1 MAKSSENYILDM
13 SANRKTISEHAQ
25 KSYIFDT
32 SALISLESINILEQ
46 VLKLFSVTTTNSV
59 IKELEEFAKY
69 DDKYGKIAKNVL
81 KLKSKFTIES
91 CKVTESIKYLESTDN
106 ELYNLALKKK
116 LPLVTDETKFV
127 HHTRHKIEVYFTAV
141 FLVMLTEAKYFTKKE
156 ALNKLEELRNIRNWR
171 DNIIY
176 LITSNQLETNKNYL

>member
-1 MAKSSENYILDM
+1 MAKSSESYIL
-13 SANRKTISEHAQ
+13 
-25 KSYIFDT
+25 DT
-32 SALISLESINILEQ
+32 SALISLESINILGQ
-46 VLKLFSVTTTNSV
+46 VLTMFSITTANSA

-81 KLKSKFTIES
+81 KLKNKFTIES
-91 CKVTESIKYLESTDN
+91 CEIKESIKYIESTDN
-106 ELYNLALKKK
+106 ELYNLSLKNK
-116 LPLVTDETKFV
+116 LPLVTDETKLV
-127 HHTRHKIEVYFTAV
+127 HHTRHKIEIYFTIV

-176 LITSNQLETNKNYL
+176 LIAKNQLEQL